1 MKKLILI
8 PIIIFSAQWASA
20 QEDAISKFFNKY
32 SEDEKFTNIY
42 ISKRMFSMFS
52 EIPADENEK
61 EVMEAINSLEGL
73 RILSS
78 DSVDGVKLYNEAFKT
93 LNAKSFEELMVIRD
107 GNQQLKFLIRE
118 SDGKIRELLM
128 LSGEEKS
135 FFILSII
142 GNIDLKQI
150 SKLSKTMDVKGM
162 ENLENLKDDKT
173 RKK

>member
-1 MKKLILI
+1 MKKLT
-8 PIIIFSAQWASA
+8 IFFAFLLTSHFGFG

-32 SEDEKFTNIY
+32 SDDEKFTNIY
-42 ISKRMFSMFS
+42 ISQRMFSMFS
-52 EIPADENEK
+52 EIPVDENEK
-61 EVMEAINSLEGL
+61 DVMEAINSLEGL

-78 DSVDGVKLYNEAFKT
+78 DSVDGMKLYKEAFTT

-107 GNQQLKFLIRE
+107 GNQELKFLIRE
-118 SDGKIRELLM
+118 SGGKIRELLM

-162 ENLENLKDDKT
+162 ENLDNLKDDK
-173 RKK
+173 KKK

>member
-1 MKKLILI
+1 MKKPIIFLLLILTSQLA
-8 PIIIFSAQWASA
+8 FG

-32 SEDEKFTNIY
+32 SDDENFTNIY
-42 ISKRMFSMFS
+42 ISQRMFSMFS
-52 EIPADENEK
+52 EIPVDENEK

-78 DSVDGVKLYNEAFKT
+78 DSVDGMKLYKEAFKT

-107 GNQQLKFLIRE
+107 GNQELKFLIRE
-118 SDGKIRELLM
+118 SGGKIRELLM
-128 LSGEEKS
+128 LSGEESS
-135 FFILSII
+135 FFILSIV

-162 ENLENLKDDKT
+162 ENLENLKDEEN
-173 RKK
+173 

>member
-1 MKKLILI
+1 MKKLT
-8 PIIIFSAQWASA
+8 IFFAFFLTSHFGFG

-32 SEDEKFTNIY
+32 SDDEKFTNIY
-42 ISKRMFSMFS
+42 ISQRMFSMFS
-52 EIPADENEK
+52 EIPVDENEK
-61 EVMEAINSLEGL
+61 DVMEAINSLEGL

-78 DSVDGVKLYNEAFKT
+78 DSVDGMKLYKEAFTT

-107 GNQQLKFLIRE
+107 GNQELKFLIRE
-118 SDGKIRELLM
+118 SGGKIRELLM

-162 ENLENLKDDKT
+162 ENLDNLKDDK
-173 RKK
+173 KKK